1 MYLIHQQLDKKKKL
15 IHIIRKM
22 VNMDPITHKLIIKP
36 QYTVYTYM
44 YCTHTVY
51 IIQFYLYFSYTDTFM
66 AGELGLM
73 LKYN

>member
-1 MYLIHQQLDKKKKL
+1 
-15 IHIIRKM
+15 
-22 VNMDPITHKLIIKP
+22 MDPITHKLIIKP